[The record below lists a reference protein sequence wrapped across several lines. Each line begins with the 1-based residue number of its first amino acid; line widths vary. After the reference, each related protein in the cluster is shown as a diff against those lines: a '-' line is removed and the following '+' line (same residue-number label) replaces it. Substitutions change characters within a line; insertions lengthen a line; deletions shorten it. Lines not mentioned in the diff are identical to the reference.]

1 MGTRGGRLG
10 HSRLVSYTYIERKC
24 RICDKNVEKEKLNL
38 HFRYSHQK
46 IYYNEYPARKNKL
59 LMVEEELR

>member
-24 RICDKNVEKEKLNL
+24 RICDKEVEKEKLNL
-38 HFRYSHQK
+38 HFRSSHPD
-46 IYYNEYPARKNKL
+46 IYYNEYPARKSKL